1 MGDSSILWTEAES
14 ALYRDL
20 SRYAVPER
28 ERQIAIV
35 EALVRAADTG
45 GDVLDLCCG
54 EGLLT
59 EALLRALPGV
69 TVHAYDGSESMLETT
84 RRRSCAADRLH
95 TRVIDLRSR
104 DWREFDPP
112 LRAVVSSLAIHHLDD
127 AGKRALFADLHA
139 ALAPGGV
146 FVLADVIRP
155 ATAIGHEV
163 AARIWDEEVE
173 RRALAMDGTKEG
185 YEAFRRADWNHFRH
199 ATPDPIDQPATVAE
213 HLTWL
218 REAGFRHVDL
228 HWMMAGQVLLSGWRR

>member
-1 MGDSSILWTEAES
+1 MSDSSSVWTEAES

-35 EALVRAADTG
+35 ETLVRAADTG

-84 RRRSCAADRLH
+84 RRRSEAADRLR
-95 TRVIDLRSR
+95 TRVIDLAAR

-127 AGKRALFADLHA
+127 AGKRALFADLRA

-155 ATAIGHEV
+155 TTAIGHEV
-163 AARIWDEEVE
+163 AARMWDEEVE
-173 RRALAMDGTKEG
+173 RRALALDGTKAG

-199 ATPDPIDQPATVAE
+199 EVLDPIDQPSTVAE

-218 REAGFRHVDL
+218 QEAGFRDVDL
-228 HWMMAGQVLLSGWRR
+228 HWMMAGQVLLSGWKR